1 MADKKTIQIFTDGA
15 CSGNPGPGGYA
26 IVWTVNGEKKH
37 AQGHD
42 TNTTNN
48 RMELMAA
55 KEALKLAIDLV
66 EAKEADY
73 VEICTDSSYVY
84 NSIDQDWLSV
94 WIDNGWR
101 NKSNATIKNDD
112 LWRTIVKL
120 LDHPLAKYV
129 TFEKVRGHRDNDGNN
144 DADRL
149 AVEARDIAVAKRIKS
164 DPDYTP
170 PKSYRRG
177 VGYKDS
183 FVYFKRNH

>member
-1 MADKKTIQIFTDGA
+1 MSKIIQIFTDGA

-26 IVWTVNGEKKH
+26 LVWEVNGVKKH

-42 TNTTNN
+42 TSTTNN
-48 RMELMAA
+48 RMELMAV
-55 KEALKLAIDLV
+55 KEALKLALALV
-66 EAKEADY
+66 ATDEVDF

-84 NSIDQDWLSV
+84 NSIDQDWLSA
-94 WIDNGWR
+94 WISNGWR
-101 NKSNATIKNDD
+101 NKANATIKNDD
-112 LWRTIVKL
+112 LWRSIVNL

-129 TFEKVRGHRDNDGNN
+129 TFEKVRGHKDNDGNN

-149 AVEARDIAVAKRIKS
+149 AVMARDVAVAQRIKS
-164 DPDYTP
+164 DPDYIP

-183 FVYFKRNH
+183 WVYSQRNS